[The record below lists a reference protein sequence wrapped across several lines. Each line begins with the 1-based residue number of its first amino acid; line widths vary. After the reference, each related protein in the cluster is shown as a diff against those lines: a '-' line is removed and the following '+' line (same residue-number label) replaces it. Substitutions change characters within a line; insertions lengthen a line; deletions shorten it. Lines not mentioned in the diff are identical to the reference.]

1 MMRGVK
7 LLEALVS
14 VVGVAACCYLIWS
27 LVG

>member
-7 LLEALVS
+7 LLELLVS
-14 VVGVAACCYLIWS
+14 VFGVAACCYLLWS